1 MLFEAAL
8 RLPPEARAALAGAL
22 IESLDEGVD
31 ERAEELWAVEIERRQ
46 RELDRGQVRT
56 VPWSQARRAI
66 QGG

>member
-1 MLFEAAL
+1 
-8 RLPPEARAALAGAL
+8 LPPEARAALAGAL

-31 ERAEELWAVEIERRQ
+31 ERAEELWAEEIERRQ